1 VNRLSRS
8 QSAPPVRHVH
18 LGLGNF
24 FRAHQAWYTEHAGD
38 AAEWG
43 IAAFTGRSPDLAT
56 ALAAQDGLYT
66 LVTRAADGDRFEL
79 VRSVS
84 RPHAAD
90 DQGALL
96 GYLADPEVR
105 IVSTTVT
112 EAGYVR
118 RADGGLD
125 VDRPEIVADVAALR
139 RDPTALVRTAPA
151 KLVAGLAARRR
162 AGVGGLTVVPCDN
175 LPENGSAVARVLR
188 DLAEMVDP
196 GLAAWVDDHVS
207 FVTTMVDRIT
217 PEPTAEDLA
226 TVEAQTGVRDRAPV
240 VTEPFTEWV
249 LSGRFAVGRPGW
261 QDAGATFTDDIA
273 PFEERKLWL
282 LNGAHSML
290 AYAGSLRGHVT
301 VADAMSDATC
311 RVWLEE
317 WWDAA
322 SSLLT
327 LPPADIVAYRAAL
340 TERFANP
347 RMRHRLDQIA
357 FDGSQKLPI
366 RTLPTLRRELAAGR
380 VPPGATR
387 PVAAW
392 VCHLRGHGAV
402 VTDARA
408 AEVLPLATGPLPA
421 AVRRVLEVLDPE
433 LAGDE
438 ALVAAVLA
446 QAQELERP

>member
-1 VNRLSRS
+1 MTELSRS
-8 QSAPPVRHVH
+8 ASAPPVRHVH

-79 VRSVS
+79 VRSLS

-90 DQGALL
+90 DQAALL

-125 VDRPEIVADVAALR
+125 VDRPEIVGDVATLR
-139 RDPTALVRTAPA
+139 RDPIALVRTAPA

-162 AGVGGLTVVPCDN
+162 AGVGGLTIVPCDN

-196 GLAAWVDDHVS
+196 GLATWMADHVS

-226 TVEAQTGVRDRAPV
+226 TVEAQTGVHDRAPV

-249 LSGRFAVGRPGW
+249 LSGPFAAGRPRW
-261 QDAGATFTDDIA
+261 EDAGARFTDDIV

-301 VADAMSDATC
+301 VADAMRDTTC
-311 RVWLEE
+311 RAWLEE

-322 SSLLT
+322 SSHLT
-327 LPPADIVAYRAAL
+327 LPPADITAYRAAL
-340 TERFANP
+340 TER
-347 RMRHRLDQIA
+347 
-357 FDGSQKLPI
+357 
-366 RTLPTLRRELAAGR
+366 
-380 VPPGATR
+380 
-387 PVAAW
+387 
-392 VCHLRGHGAV
+392 
-402 VTDARA
+402 
-408 AEVLPLATGPLPA
+408 
-421 AVRRVLEVLDPE
+421 
-433 LAGDE
+433 
-438 ALVAAVLA
+438 
-446 QAQELERP
+446 